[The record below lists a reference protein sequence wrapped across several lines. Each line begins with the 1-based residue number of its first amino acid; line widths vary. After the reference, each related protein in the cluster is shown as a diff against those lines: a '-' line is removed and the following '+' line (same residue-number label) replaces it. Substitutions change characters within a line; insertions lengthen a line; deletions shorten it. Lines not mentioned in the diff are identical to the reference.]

1 MTPMTI
7 SMARR
12 TRRAKRGVA
21 TFAAAALVTG
31 AVACGG
37 GTDGSTAPPESHA
50 GLYTLRQ
57 IARAA
62 PPTKIYD
69 GGATDD
75 STGTWYDQ
83 FIVTVNAGTL
93 DLDGQGQY
101 HMTFE
106 YTLVHNGVSEN
117 RTQRAQGTYHVNGTR
132 IVLIRDRGVD
142 DAEGTVSADAIT
154 MEMTLMRNTPTVP
167 YTFQK

>member
-1 MTPMTI
+1 MT
-7 SMARR
+7 MARQKR
-12 TRRAKRGVA
+12 RVTRMVTAF
-21 TFAAAALVTG
+21 TAAVLVTG
-31 AVACGG
+31 AAACGG
-37 GTDGSTAPPESHA
+37 GSDGTTAPRVSYA

-57 IARAA
+57 IARVA

-83 FIVTVNAGTL
+83 FVVTINSGTL
-93 DLDGQGQY
+93 DLDDQGHY
-101 HMTFE
+101 HITFE

-117 RTQRAQGTYHVNGTR
+117 RTQRAQGTYHVEGTQ
-132 IVLIRDRGVD
+132 IVLIRDTGVD
-142 DAEGTVSADAIT
+142 GAEGTVSAGAIT
-154 MEMTLMRNTPTVP
+154 VEMTLMRNTPTVP